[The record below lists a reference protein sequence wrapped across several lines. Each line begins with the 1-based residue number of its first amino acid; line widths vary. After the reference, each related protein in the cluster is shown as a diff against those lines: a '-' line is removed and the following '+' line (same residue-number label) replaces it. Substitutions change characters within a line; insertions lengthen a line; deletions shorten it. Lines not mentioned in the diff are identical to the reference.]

1 MTEASC
7 RNIKAACDLY
17 VCTLGMAAFKLRK
30 LEPRAVRGTY
40 RGLSKQY
47 PVKIKL
53 VETKPAEQNVPCGT
67 YPVFSKRIHA
77 YRVFHVEHQTHFAQ
91 KSEPLT

>member
-1 MTEASC
+1 MP
-7 RNIKAACDLY
+7 
-17 VCTLGMAAFKLRK
+17 AFKLRE
-30 LEPRAVRGTY
+30 LEPRAVRGRY

-47 PVKIKL
+47 PVKIQL
-53 VETKPAEQNVPCGT
+53 VETKPGEQSVPYGT
-67 YPVFSKRIHA
+67 YPVFSKRIRA